1 MKPHSLLWLLFA
13 CAAPGYA
20 SPPESDVHFQ
30 TSDRCAACHNGLVAP
45 SGERL
50 SIGHDWSVSA
60 MANSARDPYWQ
71 ASVRRETL
79 DHPKAASVI
88 EDECAACHMPI
99 PRYRA
104 RMAGHLGSVFAVL
117 SAAPSS
123 EMHRQGMDGVSCSV
137 CHQLS
142 PDGLGGENTWNG
154 QFLLSK
160 SVNGRS
166 LEYGPFPIDSGLR
179 RIMRSSSGGFEPTEG
194 EHIRQSELCASCH
207 TLRTQALAADG
218 SVIGSLPEQMP
229 FLEWRHSRYANE
241 RSCQSCHMPVVDGPL
256 AVSRVLG
263 EPRPELARHF
273 FIGANFF
280 LQSMLARYAD
290 ALSMT
295 APSPLLTAAS
305 ARTVEYL
312 SSRAA
317 TLEVATQREG
327 TELRAHVQ
335 VTNLGGHKLPTAYP
349 SRRAWLHIRV
359 IDAAGRP
366 VFESGA
372 LRPDGSIV
380 GNDNDVDPL
389 RFEPHYQQIRSEEQV
404 QIYESV
410 LGDASGRVTTGL
422 LGATHYLKDNR
433 LLPAGFDKFTASEDI
448 RVVGEAR
455 DDAAFDASGH
465 RVDYVIEVSGRTG
478 PFTVEAQLLYQPISY
493 RWAHNLSAYNAPEP
507 RRFVSYY
514 ESLQEASA
522 TILATTRRI
531 QN

>member
-1 MKPHSLLWLLFA
+1 
-13 CAAPGYA
+13 
-20 SPPESDVHFQ
+20 
-30 TSDRCAACHNGLVAP
+30 
-45 SGERL
+45 
-50 SIGHDWSVSA
+50 

-79 DHPKAASVI
+79 DHPQAAPAI

-104 RMAGHLGSVFAVL
+104 RMAGHLSPVFAVL
-117 SAAPSS
+117 SAPPAS
-123 EMHRQGMDGVSCSV
+123 EIHRQGLDGVSCSV

-142 PDGLGGENTWNG
+142 PDGLGSESTWNG
-154 QFLLSK
+154 QFVLSRPV
-160 SVNGRS
+160 SGRS
-166 LEYGPFPIDSGLR
+166 LEYGPFSIDPGLR

-194 EHIRQSELCASCH
+194 EHIRRSELCASCH
-207 TLRTQALAADG
+207 TLRTKALGADG

-241 RSCQSCHMPVVDGPL
+241 LSCQACHMPIVEGPL
-256 AVSRVLG
+256 AISRVLG
-263 EPRPELARHF
+263 EPRPELARHV

-280 LQSMLARYAD
+280 LQSMLARYRD
-290 ALSMT
+290 ALSVT
-295 APSPLLTAAS
+295 APSPLLDAAS
-305 ARTVEYL
+305 ARTVAYL

-317 TLEVATQREG
+317 TIEVGTQREG
-327 TELRAHVQ
+327 AELHAHVQ

-349 SRRAWLHIRV
+349 SRRAWLHVRV
-359 IDAAGRP
+359 IDATGRP

-380 GNDNDVDPL
+380 GNDNDADPL

-404 QIYESV
+404 QIYESI

-422 LGATHYLKDNR
+422 LGATRYLKDNR
-433 LLPAGFDKFTASEDI
+433 LLPAGFDKLTASEDI
-448 RVVGEAR
+448 SVVGEAR
-455 DDAAFDASGH
+455 EDAAFEASGH
-465 RVDYVIEVSGRTG
+465 GIDYVIKVSGHTG
-478 PFTVEAQLLYQPISY
+478 PFTVEAQLFYQPIAY
-493 RWAHNLSAYNAPEP
+493 RWAHNLSAYGAPEP
-507 RRFVSYY
+507 RRFVAYY
-514 ESLQEASA
+514 ESLQETSA